1 MPKVIAKNESQ
12 LVAEAAAS
20 EIIRLQNES
29 IAATGAFHVAVSG
42 GSLVSALRKGL
53 VNNSETKFPKWKI
66 FFSDERLVKLDDAD
80 SNYGLLKKDLLD
92 HIPKDQQPQVFTV
105 KESLLNDS
113 DAVSKDYQE
122 QIVSNV
128 PLNSQGVPI
137 FDLILL
143 GCGPDGH
150 TCSLF
155 PGHALLKEEIKFVA
169 TIEDSPKPPPRRIT
183 ITFPVLKAAKAIAF
197 VAEGAGK
204 APVLKQIFE
213 EPEPTLPS
221 AIVNK
226 VATGP
231 VFWFVS
237 DSAVE
242 GVNLSKI

>member
-1 MPKVIAKNESQ
+1 MTQVIAKNESQ
-12 LVAEAAAS
+12 LVAEAAAA
-20 EIIRLQNES
+20 EIIKLQNEA
-29 IAATGAFHVAVSG
+29 IASTGSFHVAVSG

-53 VNNSETKFPKWKI
+53 VGNTEAKFGKWKI

-92 HIPKDQQPQVFTV
+92 HIKGEQPQVFTV
-105 KESLLNDS
+105 KESLLSES
-113 DAVSKDYQE
+113 DAVSKDYQD
-122 QIVSNV
+122 QIVKNI
-128 PLNSQGVPI
+128 PANAQGVPV

-155 PGHALLKEEIKFVA
+155 PGHKLLKEETKFVA

-221 AIVNK
+221 AMVNK
-226 VATGP
+226 IATGP